1 MFLGLHFRSSGAAS
15 RKEPGMKE
23 IIARSSGVFT
33 VLAALPRAVVRGVMH
48 IPKALA
54 AAIEKHAIGK

>member
-1 MFLGLHFRSSGAAS
+1 
-15 RKEPGMKE
+15 MKE

-48 IPKALA
+48 IPEALA